1 MSKTLTNI
9 DAKLVRRGACYVS
22 KQDSLETIWE
32 VPDDLWEEIEPLIS
46 PNPPRDGLGDSP

>member
-1 MSKTLTNI
+1 M
-9 DAKLVRRGACYVS
+9 S

-46 PNPPRDGLGDSP
+46 PNPPMDGMRTAEGGEGTAGEMAWAPLG